1 MSIMRWLMLVLALG
15 CVPKKDYL
23 ALETDLAET
32 RTTLDETRT
41 TLEARIAEQDRGIA
55 IRDARVV
62 ELEEA
67 LGDEQ
72 AEVDRLEAEIAD
84 LEAQI
89 ETLSSEKAA
98 LVKDRTAL
106 RASVQEMEQALAE
119 LRKRKAAAEKR
130 VIEFRELLTRFKTLI
145 DAGRL
150 QVRIANGRMV
160 VALATDVLF
169 ASGSAKL
176 SPEGKEAILAV
187 AEVLAQIPD
196 RRYQVEGH
204 TDNVPIATE
213 RFPSNWE
220 LASARAITVVRV
232 LREGGVS
239 AERVS
244 GASYGEF
251 QPVSDNGTA
260 AGRTANRRIEI
271 VLVPDLS
278 LLPGFEELTALSEGE

>member
-1 MSIMRWLMLVLALG
+1 MVLMLVMG
-15 CVPKKDYL
+15 CVPKKNYL
-23 ALETDLAET
+23 ALEADLAET
-32 RTTLDETRT
+32 RS
-41 TLEARIAEQDRGIA
+41 TLETQISDQDRTIA
-55 IRDARVV
+55 LRDARVS
-62 ELEEA
+62 ELEED
-67 LGDEQ
+67 LGTSEADV
-72 AEVDRLEAEIAD
+72 ARLEAEVERLGSEIAD
-84 LEAQI
+84 LEGRI
-89 ETLSSEKAA
+89 EVLTSEKAA

-130 VIEFRELLTRFKTLI
+130 VGEFRELLARFQTLI

-176 SPEGKEAILAV
+176 SPEGKEAVVAV

-204 TDNVPIATE
+204 TDNVPISTE

-220 LASARAITVVRV
+220 LAAARAITVVHA
-232 LREGGVS
+232 LQEGGVPPD
-239 AERVS
+239 RVS
-244 GASYGEF
+244 AASYGEY
-251 QPVSDNGTA
+251 QPVGDNTTPE
-260 AGRTANRRIEI
+260 GRANNRRIEI

-278 LLPGFEELTALSEGE
+278 LLPGFEELEAISGGE